1 MHVSVN
7 SNKEFTVAISNF
19 KTNAKHL
26 TFNIY
31 MYVTLSFIRKL
42 LKILY
47 SFIYTHCT
55 YIYKKSI

>member
-31 MYVTLSFIRKL
+31 ICM
-42 LKILY
+42 
-47 SFIYTHCT
+47 
-55 YIYKKSI
+55 